1 MKNTEIK
8 GLTVAE
14 LKEKIGSETENL
26 RKIKFAHQISSIENP
41 MTLSPGTNQILYEN
55 FPHITP
61 NTHFKKNLSLYYSQ
75 IERSQETFPIT
86 RQ

>member
-14 LKEKIGSETENL
+14 LKEKIGSEQENL

-41 MTLSPGTNQILYEN
+41 MKIRSTRRGIAMIHTELTQRQKSEQL
-55 FPHITP
+55 
-61 NTHFKKNLSLYYSQ
+61 KKQ
-75 IERSQETFPIT
+75 A
-86 RQ
+86 